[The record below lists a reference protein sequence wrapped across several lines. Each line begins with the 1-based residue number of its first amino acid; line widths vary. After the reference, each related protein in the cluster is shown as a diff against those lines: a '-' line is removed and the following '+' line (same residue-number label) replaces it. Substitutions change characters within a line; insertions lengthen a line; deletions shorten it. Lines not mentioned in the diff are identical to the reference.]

1 MLNTSQS
8 MLYSGSQHFHFVI
21 ASHRDLSSVS
31 RMCLPISFS
40 VFILF
45 RKRNFVTV
53 QRWVIGIS
61 IFCVC
66 MVESG
71 IWIQIKKNKWK
82 DFLCGVFFCRDRNL
96 EITPILLAWNNPFLK
111 QMTEKIRARLLS
123 ILQYIKKYGSEWN
136 ETRNFTW
143 PLPCIMLNYFTILLC
158 AKFIKNKSGRLWFST
173 SSCVL
178 LTPGNPSLVQ
188 HLRIR
193 HFLLTCASQW
203 P

>member
-1 MLNTSQS
+1 MFLECAYRFPFQFLFYFIQKEELCNCPEVSNWNFHILCMHGWVRYLNS
-8 MLYSGSQHFHFVI
+8 
-21 ASHRDLSSVS
+21 
-31 RMCLPISFS
+31 
-40 VFILF
+40 
-45 RKRNFVTV
+45 N
-53 QRWVIGIS
+53 
-61 IFCVC
+61 
-66 MVESG
+66 
-71 IWIQIKKNKWK
+71 KKNKWK

-111 QMTEKIRARLLS
+111 QMKEKIRARLLS

-188 HLRIR
+188 HLRIPQ
-193 HFLLTCASQW
+193 FLLTCASQW
-203 P
+203 PYKWKKNDQNYVTNWPFAM